1 MSANSQGTKQANDLL
16 AWRGSESCPW
26 GQPTPAATET
36 HTSSRRVIKIIRAG
50 QDVDPGVD
58 PVADAPLDLRGRHRL
73 VDISGHE

>member
-1 MSANSQGTKQANDLL
+1 MTFWLGAGAKAVPGASLRRRRPKPD
-16 AWRGSESCPW
+16 
-26 GQPTPAATET
+26 
-36 HTSSRRVIKIIRAG
+36 TSSRRVIKIIRAG